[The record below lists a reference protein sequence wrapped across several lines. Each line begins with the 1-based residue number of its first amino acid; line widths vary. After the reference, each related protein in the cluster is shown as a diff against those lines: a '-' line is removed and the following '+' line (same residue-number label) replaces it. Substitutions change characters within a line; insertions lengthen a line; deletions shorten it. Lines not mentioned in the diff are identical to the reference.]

1 MVTLSRVLSSFG
13 CPTLGLARARN
24 GYSPASRREGVP
36 RSAAPRMGRCSASSS
51 EGLGNNSGVK
61 IIGICTEPGARNGKK
76 YIQAYELSE
85 EFAGNEAPIVGAY
98 AVIP

>member
-1 MVTLSRVLSSFG
+1 LLHRKDAPFFILSSTTF
-13 CPTLGLARARN
+13 
-24 GYSPASRREGVP
+24 GYSS
-36 RSAAPRMGRCSASSS
+36 RMGRCSASSS